1 MAKVLCL
8 LDHPSF
14 IPFSPFS
21 RLILI
26 SHRTCSGNGGGG
38 MECEEVWNESEIR
51 RERKWWGEKGRAGK
65 KVAECVE
72 LKQKKFGKYLQVSSQ
87 FRHFTLYFVFK
98 RHQKV
103 KQRAKEKTPRGKVPV
118 SALTSLPWGWD
129 LHGPW
134 PSVTPG
140 ARRWVL

>member
-38 MECEEVWNESEIR
+38 MEVWSVKRFEMN
-51 RERKWWGEKGRAGK
+51 
-65 KVAECVE
+65 
-72 LKQKKFGKYLQVSSQ
+72 QK
-87 FRHFTLYFVFK
+87 
-98 RHQKV
+98 
-103 KQRAKEKTPRGKVPV
+103 
-118 SALTSLPWGWD
+118 
-129 LHGPW
+129 
-134 PSVTPG
+134 
-140 ARRWVL
+140 